1 MKKCS
6 LVERKK
12 NSMELTIKLSE
23 QETKELFKNNF
34 VIVDNKY
41 VITKDEDDYY
51 TISKLV
57 DRNWTIKLYEE
68 KGWFI

>member
-1 MKKCS
+1 MILTKI
-6 LVERKK
+6 
-12 NSMELTIKLSE
+12 ELTIELNE
-23 QETKELFKNNF
+23 QQTKELLKNNF

-57 DRNWTIKLYEE
+57 DINWTIKLYEE
-68 KGWFI
+68 KGW

>member
-1 MKKCS
+1 
-6 LVERKK
+6 
-12 NSMELTIKLSE
+12 MELTIKLSE

-41 VITKDEDDYY
+41 VITKDEDNYY

-57 DRNWTIKLYEE
+57 DINWTIKLYEE